1 MLQSVLAIHCSLK
14 YYSWLPVFGQ
24 DTLIFEFHPFTTPQI
39 LHEIA
44 IGCLCVDDLYF
55 CPYLPL
61 GDLMNF
67 PGGSYGK
74 ESAYN
79 AGNLGLITGLGRSP
93 GEGNGNLLQYGCLEN
108 SMDRGAW

>member
-74 ESAYN
+74 ESASN
-79 AGNLGLITGLGRSP
+79 VGDLSSIPGLRRSP
-93 GEGNGNLLQYGCLEN
+93 GGGHGV
-108 SMDRGAW
+108 AWQPTPVFLT

>member
-24 DTLIFEFHPFTTPQI
+24 DTKIFEFNPFTTPQI

-44 IGCLCVDDLYF
+44 IGSVCVYDLYF
-55 CPYLPL
+55 CTYLPL

-67 PGGSYGK
+67 SGGSDGK
-74 ESAYN
+74 ESVSN
-79 AGNLGLITGLGRSP
+79 AGDLGSITGLGRSP